1 MTVRLEGGVDPIE
14 NLRRDAE
21 LLGESR
27 PGIRVASLSGVSV
40 SLGVSQSGETTVARR
55 ARTLGVPVVHRS
67 SGGSGLVHEEGDLVW
82 SIVLPREDPRVG
94 RDFSTAYSR
103 LGAAVTASL
112 RSRGLPADWTAAPGV
127 APSYCLL
134 SPRGQVLSVR
144 GRAIGGA
151 AQHLTR
157 RALLHHGTLNV
168 SLDRDRIA
176 SLFDVPIALCER
188 YLTCLQEEDPRVLAA
203 DLARSLADQLAS
215 WLER

>member
-1 MTVRLEGGVDPIE
+1 MIGRVEAGVDPNE

-21 LLGESR
+21 RLGEGR
-27 PGIRVASLSGVSV
+27 PGLRVASLAGVSV
-40 SLGVSQSGETTVARR
+40 SLGVSQSSETTVARR
-55 ARTLGVPVVHRS
+55 ARALGLPVVHRS
-67 SGGSGLVHEEGDLVW
+67 SGGSGLLHEEGDLVW

-94 RDFSTAYSR
+94 RDFSTAYGR

-112 RSRGLPADWTAAPGV
+112 RSQGLPADWTTAPGV

-157 RALLHHGTLNV
+157 RALLHHGTVNV

-176 SLFDVPIALCER
+176 SLFDVPISLSQR
-188 YLTCLQEEDPRVLAA
+188 YLTCLMDETPRVVGA
-203 DLARSLADQLAS
+203 DLARSLADHLAS